1 MGAGRLEGRP
11 YTPLPMAHFRVIS
24 IGTLAH
30 HPLWGERGDVRPAH
44 ATTTL
49 IDAGDAKILV
59 DPSLPEQILV
69 PRLLERSG
77 LKPEAITH
85 VFLTNFHPMRR
96 RGITAFDDAQWLVGE
111 LERESVGA
119 QLIAKFQEAE
129 DADDGDL
136 AKSLRAEITLLQRCK
151 SSPDTLAMGVD
162 LFPLYGVTQGSCGL
176 LLPQPSATVLV
187 AGDTVAGGA
196 LAGLVV
202 VGQQGNQR
210 PRHAGD
216 GRHPHDGHG
225 AGRESVEGSGNDE
238 LAIIVGGEVTEGC
251 DLDIHRD

>member
-1 MGAGRLEGRP
+1 
-11 YTPLPMAHFRVIS
+11 
-24 IGTLAH
+24 
-30 HPLWGERGDVRPAH
+30 
-44 ATTTL
+44 
-49 IDAGDAKILV
+49 
-59 DPSLPEQILV
+59 
-69 PRLLERSG
+69 LERSG

-119 QLIAKFQEAE
+119 QLVAKFQEAE

-151 SSPDTLAMGVD
+151 SSPDTLAIGVD

-187 AGDTVAGGA
+187 AGDTVATYEH
-196 LAGLVV
+196 LAEGKVLSPVFSLEQAQESFKEVIEIADLIVCGRDNVV
-202 VGQQGNQR
+202 QNPMR
-210 PRHAGD
+210 R
-216 GRHPHDGHG
+216 
-225 AGRESVEGSGNDE
+225 
-238 LAIIVGGEVTEGC
+238 
-251 DLDIHRD
+251 

>member
-1 MGAGRLEGRP
+1 MGAGRLEACP
-11 YTPLPMAHFRVIS
+11 YTPPPMAHFRVIS

-119 QLIAKFQEAE
+119 QLVAKFQEAE

-151 SSPDTLAMGVD
+151 SSPDTLAIGVD

-187 AGDTVAGGA
+187 AGDTVATYEH
-196 LAGLVV
+196 LAEGKVLSPVFSLEQAQESFKEVIEIADLIVCGRDNVV
-202 VGQQGNQR
+202 QNPMR
-210 PRHAGD
+210 R
-216 GRHPHDGHG
+216 
-225 AGRESVEGSGNDE
+225 
-238 LAIIVGGEVTEGC
+238 
-251 DLDIHRD
+251 